1 MENQATMMA
10 GCVIPDDEGR
20 LLVLRRREE
29 TEDGENDP
37 GSGRWELPGGKADL
51 EDRGVPKVTAARE
64 GKEELGVAVSVEQHL
79 SRAAFNLDGRL
90 FHYDFYTARIMPGQ
104 GPIAP
109 ESTYSVAE
117 YKTPH
122 ELDELNRQG
131 KLSAFVLYVLN
142 NHLPGSGE
150 PNENAA

>member
-20 LLVLRRREE
+20 LLVLRRGKDDEKE
-29 TEDGENDP
+29 LI
-37 GSGRWELPGGKADL
+37 RWELPGGKADP
-51 EDRGVPKVTAARE
+51 EDKNVPRVTAARE
-64 GKEELGVAVSVEQHL
+64 GKEELGVAVNVGRHL
-79 SRAAFNLDGRL
+79 SRAAFNLEGRL
-90 FHYDFYTARIMPGQ
+90 FHYDFYTAEIVPGQ
-104 GPIAP
+104 GSITP

-117 YKTPH
+117 YKTSH